1 MAKEAVKE
9 TEDTRRSFDYPRGGE
24 DVKYYLGMP
33 TSEQIR
39 KAEWHYSKMYNKAL
53 VDGVATQAEM
63 IEILKNRGLYGPEHE
78 EQALKLQ
85 TAIAENI
92 VTLEIEDDAL
102 KRRELA
108 VETAKLRND
117 LYIWNQRLTGPLSNS
132 CEQMAEDSK
141 TEFLTGVVV
150 QNADGNLVW
159 DSYNAFL
166 EEPDQ
171 ALALK
176 ARYEVLLW
184 LQGLEPDFL
193 DNTPENVVLRDLDAA
208 EKAPA
213 QLEAAK
219 DEVETESVSVE
230 EIVEKKPAKPKKKAP
245 AKRRRKKTS

>member
-1 MAKEAVKE
+1 MAKEVVKE
-9 TEDTRRSFDYPRGGE
+9 TEDSRRSFDYLRGGE

-53 VDGVATQAEM
+53 IDGVATQAEM
-63 IEILKNRGLYGPEHE
+63 IEILKNRGLYGPDHE

-92 VTLEIEDDAL
+92 VALEIEVDAL
-102 KRRELA
+102 RRRELA
-108 VETAKLRND
+108 VETASLRND

-141 TEFLTGVVV
+141 TEYLTSVVI
-150 QNADGNLVW
+150 QDNTGNLVW
-159 DSYNAFL
+159 DSYNSFI

-193 DNTPENVVLRDLDAA
+193 DNTPENQVLRDLETVDA
-208 EKAPA
+208 ENSPA
-213 QLEAAK
+213 QLGTGK
-219 DEVETESVSVE
+219 DNVSTEE
-230 EIVEKKPAKPKKKAP
+230 EVEKKPAKPKKKAP